1 MEGIVFS
8 SWDNKIIDNRGLP
21 SEEWKK
27 PEALKLPSQ
36 FEGKEIAAFM
46 GWNGIIVKSDRV
58 DIVDMT
64 CGYLE
69 EVQGFSCGRCV
80 PCRIGTRVM
89 LETVQKIVNDRGKEE
104 DLQRLE
110 DLGKAIIEG
119 SKCEIGK
126 SSPVP
131 VFHAISYYRADF
143 LSVIQG
149 KRTVKKGSYQSH
161 LTAPCMDACP
171 VHLDVP
177 TYVELI
183 KERRFEEALELIRKR
198 NALPGVCGRVCIRPC
213 EFSCRRNFLDEPVQI
228 KFLKRFVADYE
239 IAHQLESPIISAE
252 KTPDRVA
259 VIGAGPAGV
268 SCAFYLAQK
277 GYQVTIFEALP
288 EPGGM
293 AAVGIPDYRLPRAI
307 LRREV
312 EIVQKAGVEIIY
324 NTRIGVDKTM
334 DDLWKEGYQAI
345 FIGVGSHDSKAMGVE
360 GEEKGYQGFIPGVK
374 FLRDIN
380 VGKEIYKGDKLM
392 VVGGGNVA
400 IDCARSAFRV
410 GFKEVNLV
418 YRRSRKEMPA
428 DAVEIED
435 AEKEGVK
442 FHFLTLPT
450 KIIAEGNKVKA
461 VECIRMELGE
471 PDSSGRRRPIP
482 VKGSE
487 FILETDVLIPAIGQD
502 QDLSF
507 IRESDGVVITKW
519 GTVKVDEDNL
529 MSDRKG
535 IFSGGDCVTG
545 PAALVN
551 ALSAGYDAAITIDHY
566 LNREPLDLTDIRK
579 KEKFINQFEDYS
591 KEEKVSAVSGL
602 QKSTMKHLPIDTR
615 IHTFE
620 EVEFGFDAQSA
631 IRDAS
636 RCLRC
641 YRVALMALSE
651 D

>member
-1 MEGIVFS
+1 
-8 SWDNKIIDNRGLP
+8 
-21 SEEWKK
+21 
-27 PEALKLPSQ
+27 
-36 FEGKEIAAFM
+36 
-46 GWNGIIVKSDRV
+46 
-58 DIVDMT
+58 
-64 CGYLE
+64 
-69 EVQGFSCGRCV
+69 
-80 PCRIGTRVM
+80 
-89 LETVQKIVNDRGKEE
+89 
-104 DLQRLE
+104 
-110 DLGKAIIEG
+110 
-119 SKCEIGK
+119 
-126 SSPVP
+126 
-131 VFHAISYYRADF
+131 
-143 LSVIQG
+143 
-149 KRTVKKGSYQSH
+149 
-161 LTAPCMDACP
+161 
-171 VHLDVP
+171 
-177 TYVELI
+177 
-183 KERRFEEALELIRKR
+183 
-198 NALPGVCGRVCIRPC
+198 
-213 EFSCRRNFLDEPVQI
+213 
-228 KFLKRFVADYE
+228 
-239 IAHQLESPIISAE
+239 
-252 KTPDRVA
+252 
-259 VIGAGPAGV
+259 
-268 SCAFYLAQK
+268 
-277 GYQVTIFEALP
+277 
-288 EPGGM
+288 
-293 AAVGIPDYRLPRAI
+293 
-307 LRREV
+307 
-312 EIVQKAGVEIIY
+312 
-324 NTRIGVDKTM
+324 
-334 DDLWKEGYQAI
+334 
-345 FIGVGSHDSKAMGVE
+345 
-360 GEEKGYQGFIPGVK
+360 
-374 FLRDIN
+374 
-380 VGKEIYKGDKLM
+380 
-392 VVGGGNVA
+392 
-400 IDCARSAFRV
+400 V

-502 QDLSF
+502 QDLTF

-566 LNREPLDLTDIRK
+566 FKREPLDLPDFRK
-579 KEKFINQFEDYS
+579 KEKFINTFEDYS
-591 KEEKVSAVSGL
+591 KEEKVSAVSGF
-602 QKSTMKHLPIDTR
+602 QKSTMEHLPIDTR